1 MKSGTLST
9 RQPPAGLFERAR
21 SALHGPNAVLATL
34 GGLLVISCLVN
45 LNLGVISL
53 TPHEVLSTLV
63 GQGTEQQELALLEF
77 RMPRIVL
84 AVLVG
89 IGMALSGAILQGVS
103 RNPLVDPGLLGINAG
118 AGLGVA
124 ALLLLEPTLGS
135 WTFAFPLA
143 ALLGAGLAALA
154 TYSLGFK
161 RGDATPSRLVL
172 VGIAVGFGIAAI
184 ELLISLRLDEQVYE
198 RLVIWLAGSLS
209 GITWNYPLALLPW
222 MLLLV
227 PITLVKSEVLNV
239 LNLGD
244 QVAIG
249 LGASVRSQRL
259 LLLAVAVG
267 LAGSSV
273 ALSGAISFI
282 GLLGPHIARR
292 LVGPNH
298 VVLLPTAA
306 LVGAVLLVIA
316 DTLARNLVSQAELP
330 VGIVVAVLGAPYFL
344 FLLVK
349 TRG

>member
-1 MKSGTLST
+1 
-9 RQPPAGLFERAR
+9 
-21 SALHGPNAVLATL
+21 
-34 GGLLVISCLVN
+34 
-45 LNLGVISL
+45 
-53 TPHEVLSTLV
+53 
-63 GQGTEQQELALLEF
+63 
-77 RMPRIVL
+77 
-84 AVLVG
+84 
-89 IGMALSGAILQGVS
+89 
-103 RNPLVDPGLLGINAG
+103 
-118 AGLGVA
+118 
-124 ALLLLEPTLGS
+124 
-135 WTFAFPLA
+135 
-143 ALLGAGLAALA
+143 
-154 TYSLGFK
+154 
-161 RGDATPSRLVL
+161 
-172 VGIAVGFGIAAI
+172 
-184 ELLISLRLDEQVYE
+184 
-198 RLVIWLAGSLS
+198 
-209 GITWNYPLALLPW
+209 
-222 MLLLV
+222 MLLFV

-316 DTLARNLVSQAELP
+316 DTLARNLLSQAELP

-344 FLLVK
+344 FLLMK

>member
-1 MKSGTLST
+1 M
-9 RQPPAGLFERAR
+9 
-21 SALHGPNAVLATL
+21 
-34 GGLLVISCLVN
+34 SCLVN
-45 LNLGVISL
+45 LNLGVISM
-53 TPHEVLSTLV
+53 TPLEALSTLA
-63 GQGTEQQELALLEF
+63 GRGTEQQELALLQF
-77 RMPRIVL
+77 RLPRIVL

-103 RNPLVDPGLLGINAG
+103 RNPLADPGLLGINAG

-124 ALLLLEPTLGS
+124 ALLLIEPALGT

-154 TYSLGFK
+154 TYSLGYK
-161 RGDATPSRLVL
+161 RGDVTPSRLVL

-184 ELLISLRLDEQVYE
+184 ELLIALKLDQQVYT
-198 RLVIWLAGSLS
+198 RLVIWLAGSLAS
-209 GITWNYPLALLPW
+209 TTWNYPLALLPW
-222 MLLLV
+222 ILFLV
-227 PITLVKSEVLNV
+227 PVSLVKSEVLNV

-249 LGASVRSQRL
+249 LGASVRRQRL
-259 LLLAVAVG
+259 LLLSVAVG

-273 ALSGAISFI
+273 ALSGAIGFI

-306 LVGAVLLVIA
+306 LVGAVLLVTS
-316 DTLARNLVSQAELP
+316 DTVARNLLPQAEIP

-344 FLLVK
+344 YLLAK